1 MEARQKKKRKVKWI
15 RAGIIVFLVLF
26 IIYWI
31 IIYFL
36 VSAALV
42 PSFMEKLD
50 SFERI
55 TEKGYAE
62 QTHTSDIAENRK
74 EALEETKEWLS
85 EKPPVK
91 KEILSEDGFRLI
103 ASEFRQPD
111 EKDHQWAVLL
121 HGYTG
126 RKEEMYPFA
135 LEYYKRGYHCL
146 VPDLRCQGESEGD
159 FIGMGLT
166 DSSDVLLWIKGILDE
181 DPDAEIVLHG
191 QSMGAATALM
201 LSGRSDLPE
210 NVKAAV
216 SDSSYIDAY
225 TMFGEKAKDWF
236 NLPAFPIVNSM
247 RLMLLLRGGY
257 DLYKASP
264 IDAASDSDLPTLFI
278 HGSDD
283 KMISVDQA
291 YALYE
296 TDTSAKELL
305 IIDGAGHG
313 QPQDKDPEKY
323 YGTVF
328 AFLSGIE

>member
-1 MEARQKKKRKVKWI
+1 MKWI
-15 RAGIIVFLVLF
+15 RAGIIVFLALF
-26 IIYWI
+26 ALYWI
-31 IIYFL
+31 IVYFL

-55 TEKGYAE
+55 TEKSYAE
-62 QTHTSDIAENRK
+62 QTHTSDIAENRQK
-74 EALEETKEWLS
+74 ALAETKEWL
-85 EKPPVK
+85 KKNPPVK
-91 KEILSEDGFRLI
+91 KEILSSDGYRLV

-111 EKDHQWAVLL
+111 ETDHKWAVLL

-126 RKEEMYPFA
+126 WKEEMYPFA
-135 LEYYKRGYHCL
+135 REYYERGYHCL

-166 DSSDVLLWIKGILDE
+166 DSNDVLLWIEMILEE
-181 DPDAEIVLHG
+181 DPKAQIVLHG

-201 LSGRSDLPE
+201 LSGREDLPE

-236 NLPAFPIVNSM
+236 NLPAFPIVDSM

-264 IDAASDSDLPTLFI
+264 VEAVKDANLPTLFI

-291 YALYE
+291 YALY
-296 TDTSAKELL
+296 DADASKKDLL
-305 IIDGAGHG
+305 IIEGAGHG
-313 QPQDKDPEKY
+313 QPQDKAPREY
-323 YGTVF
+323 YDAVF
-328 AFLSGIE
+328 GFLGEYDQKP